1 MQGKSEGKREG
12 LNTLVS
18 ALDESVFKERLALFF
33 VLENGVPVDLKR
45 KAILVKRTALLVDLE
60 RELRGSGSGVGHGS
74 IVMESDERNKLF

>member
-1 MQGKSEGKREG
+1 MQGKSEGKGEG

-33 VLENGVPVDLKR
+33 VLENGVPVNLKR
-45 KAILVKRTALLVDLE
+45 KAILVKRTALLVNLE
-60 RELRGSGSGVGHGS
+60 RELGGGRGGVAHGS